1 MYYVH
6 ILHKRFQNVVMTIIS
21 IILNYLHQSLFEK
34 DITTKAMIS
43 YVVGVMLSFIREY
56 DFY

>member
-1 MYYVH
+1 
-6 ILHKRFQNVVMTIIS
+6 MTIIS

-43 YVVGVMLSFIREY
+43 HVVGVMLSFIREY